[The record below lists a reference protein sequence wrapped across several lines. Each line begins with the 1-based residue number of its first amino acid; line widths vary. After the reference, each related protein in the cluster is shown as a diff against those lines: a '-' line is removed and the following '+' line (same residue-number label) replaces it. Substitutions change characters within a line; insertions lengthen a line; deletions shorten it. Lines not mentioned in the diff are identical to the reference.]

1 MRINV
6 SDLLRCSA
14 LNSTTFT
21 RQRPTTT
28 LANQGESSDGY
39 APTVLQGIVQP
50 AGTADADLLPE
61 GVRISDV
68 QVFYS
73 SSDISVGGSGQ
84 NPDVLQ
90 YDNKDY
96 VVQHVQDFGAH
107 GMVRALARLYPGGIV
122 PPPPTPPDDDD
133 GP

>member
-6 SDLLRCSA
+6 SDLLRDPDMNA
-14 LNSTTFT
+14 TTFT

-28 LANQGESSDGY
+28 LANQGEASDAY

-50 AGTADADLLPE
+50 AATADANLLPE

-73 SSDISVGGSGQ
+73 PSDISVGGPGQ

-90 YDNKDY
+90 YDGKDY
-96 VVQHVQDFGAH
+96 VVKHVQDFGAN
-107 GMVRALARLYPGGIV
+107 GMVRALAQFYPGGIV
-122 PPPPTPPDDDD
+122 PPPTPPDDDD

>member
-6 SDLLRCSA
+6 SDLLLRA
-14 LNSTTFT
+14 DLASTTFT

-28 LANQGESSDGY
+28 LANQGEASDAY
-39 APTVLQGIVQP
+39 APTTLQGIVQP
-50 AGTADADLLPE
+50 AATADAQLLPE

-68 QVFYS
+68 QVFYT
-73 SSDISVGGSGQ
+73 SSDISVGGPGQ

-96 VVQHVQDFGAH
+96 VVRHVQDFGQH
-107 GMVRALARLYPGGIV
+107 GMVRALAQLYPGGIV
-122 PPPPTPPDDDD
+122 PTPPTPPGDDD
-133 GP
+133 GS